1 MIMMSNTKPRSRKI
15 DASVDVDVFV
25 EFGAPIQM
33 IQNNGATDAN
43 VTFNGG
49 SVGFVVRASE
59 TIVMNI
65 PILGV
70 INSDQELVV
79 LA

>member
-1 MIMMSNTKPRSRKI
+1 MMSNTHPRARLI
-15 DASVDVDVFV
+15 TASVAVDVLADY
-25 EFGAPIQM
+25 GAPIQM

-49 SVGFVVRASE
+49 SVPFVVRASE

-65 PILGV
+65 PILGEL
-70 INSDQELVV
+70 NSDQDLVV

>member
-1 MIMMSNTKPRSRKI
+1 MVSNTKPRARLI
-15 DASVDVDVFV
+15 AASTDVDIFE
-25 EFGAPIQM
+25 EFGAPVQL

-49 SVGFVVRASE
+49 SVPFVVRASE
-59 TIVMNI
+59 TIVMNV
-65 PILGV
+65 PILGE

>member
-1 MIMMSNTKPRSRKI
+1 MMSNTHPRARLI
-15 DASVDVDVFV
+15 TANADVDVLADY
-25 EFGAPIQM
+25 GAPIQM

-49 SVGFVVRASE
+49 SVAFVVRASE

-65 PILGV
+65 PILGELK
-70 INSDQELVV
+70 SDQDLVV